1 MTTTTIIGAGPVG
14 LSTALT
20 AARRGRVRV
29 VAPGRARNTLAYRI
43 DVVPV
48 ALLALLVE
56 LGVHPTRLGIT
67 ESHDFR
73 LAAWESREPKII
85 LGAATAHV
93 MRPRL
98 EEELLEQARRH
109 SNIVFLEQGVS
120 ACAPQAGRCL
130 DASGRAAIS
139 ARERIVPDNP
149 AMCRVYAV
157 QGAFSKAQQAFRIAS
172 TPFGYVYRSGGPDA
186 MALGVVQGR
195 SEWATPLLDLDHY
208 LRGVGAGWLIA
219 GLDVNSM
226 VPAGGGFACAQVAIG
241 SNNNS
246 VLIGDAA
253 FARDPLSAQGIANG
267 ISDGLKTLDEGGTL
281 NRDAEISSHIH
292 NLRQMIATCRYEE
305 SPYWRRQAAGL
316 DAFERRVA
324 AARSLEE
331 TSSDN
336 DILCQD

>member
-20 AARRGRVRV
+20 AARRGRVRL
-29 VAPGRARNTLAYRI
+29 VAPGRTRSPLAYRI

-67 ESHDFR
+67 ETHDFR
-73 LAAWESREPKII
+73 LAAWESDEPKIVR
-85 LGAATAHV
+85 GAATAHV

-98 EEELLEQARRH
+98 EEALLEQARRH
-109 SNIVFLEQGVS
+109 SNIVFSEQGYSV
-120 ACAPQAGRCL
+120 CAPRTGRRF
-130 DASGRAAIS
+130 DASGRAAVS

-149 AMCRVYAV
+149 AMCRVFAV

-172 TPFGYVYRSGGPDA
+172 TPFGYVYRSGSLDA

-195 SEWATPLLDLDHY
+195 SEWATPLHDLDHY
-208 LRGVGAGWLIA
+208 LRSVGAGWLIA
-219 GLDVNSM
+219 GMDVNSM
-226 VPAGGGFACAQVAIG
+226 APASGGFACTQVG
-241 SNNNS
+241 VSSNS
-246 VLIGDAA
+246 AWALIGDAA

-267 ISDGLKTLDEGGTL
+267 ISDGLKALDKGETL

-292 NLRQMIATCRYEE
+292 NLRQMIAACRFAE
-305 SPYWRRQAAGL
+305 SPYWRRQVAGL

-324 AARSLEE
+324 AARSMEE

-336 DILCQD
+336 DILGRD